1 MGNKWGM
8 KKKFSHKT
16 GKRKVYKKKDKLAPS
31 VKYQVQKLINKNIET
46 KQAYKTYL
54 TATYNAN
61 DDFLVMAQDVFG
73 GIGQG
78 ALDSSTPASN
88 NRIGDSI
95 TARGVLFNFRIVAR
109 NVFTVAGNNYQLP
122 WVSVRL
128 MIFTSRASIAQ
139 LGLPNKTK
147 CLDGQAMTV
156 NLAPTQVPW
165 SMTQYGYV
173 KNVIYD
179 KVIKIRNDG
188 LFVNNSILSDPV
200 LGNEYNFKK
209 YLKLNKV
216 IKYTDNL
223 AGTPNETSEPMFF
236 AILAETAPFLATGI
250 GTVNAP
256 LCSISGYT
264 KVYYKDA

>member
-1 MGNKWGM
+1 MPPKM
-8 KKKFSHKT
+8 L
-16 GKRKVYKKKDKLAPS
+16 KRRKSSRRKSSSKRVKLAPS

-46 KQAYKTYL
+46 KQAYKTYS
-54 TATYNAN
+54 TATYNVN
-61 DDFLVMAQDVFG
+61 DDMLVMASDVFG

-78 ALDSSTPASN
+78 ALDSSSPASN
-88 NRIGDSI
+88 NRIGDAV

-109 NVFTVAGNNYQLP
+109 PVFITASNTFQLP

-128 MIFTSRASIAQ
+128 MIFSSRASLAQ
-139 LGLPNKTK
+139 LGAPTKAK
-147 CLDGQAMTV
+147 CLDSQAMTV

-173 KNVIYD
+173 KKVLYD

-188 LFVNNSILSDPV
+188 LFVNNSVITDPV

-209 YLKLNKV
+209 YLKLSKV
-216 IKYTDNL
+216 IKYTDNVS
-223 AGTPNETSEPMFF
+223 GSPNETTEPIFF
-236 AILAETAPFLATGI
+236 AILAETAPFLSTGLNT
-250 GTVNAP
+250 GTQP